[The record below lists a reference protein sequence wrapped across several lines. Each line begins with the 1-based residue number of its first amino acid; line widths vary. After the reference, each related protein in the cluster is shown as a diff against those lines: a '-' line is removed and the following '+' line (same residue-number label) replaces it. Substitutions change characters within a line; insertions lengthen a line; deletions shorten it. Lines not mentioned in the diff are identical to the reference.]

1 MNFSFS
7 LQSYI
12 FKINSYSSHFK
23 MPYCLLKQN
32 FKKNIKVSDENLDTI
47 CSYFKPQVI
56 QKKEFLLTQGSV
68 CKFEGFVL
76 EGCFR
81 VFTIDKK
88 GNENTLYFATK
99 DWWLMDIDSFM
110 NQKPSDLNIQA
121 LEDSKVLLI
130 NKTDKLALY
139 ESVPIVE
146 RLFRVMS
153 QKAIVA
159 WQRRLI
165 SNHCQTAKER
175 YKYFTN
181 TYPNIAS
188 KLTDKQVSSYLGI
201 THEFL
206 SKIKKNN

>member
-1 MNFSFS
+1 
-7 LQSYI
+7 
-12 FKINSYSSHFK
+12 
-23 MPYCLLKQN
+23 MPYDLL
-32 FKKNIKVSDENLDTI
+32 KKNIQKNIQLSNTDLEHVCGYFNPEN
-47 CSYFKPQVI
+47 I
-56 QKKEFLLTQGSV
+56 QKKEFLLTQGSI
-68 CKFEGFVL
+68 CKFEGFVT

-88 GNENTLYFATK
+88 GNENTLYFAAK
-99 DWWLMDIDSFM
+99 DWWVMDIDSFM

-130 NKTDKLALY
+130 NREDKSALY
-139 ESVPIVE
+139 NSIPIAE
-146 RLFRVMS
+146 KLFRIMS

-175 YKYFTN
+175 YHYFAN
-181 TYPNIAS
+181 TYPHIVS
-188 KLTDKQVSSYLGI
+188 KLTDKQIASYLGI

-206 SKIKKNN
+206 SKIKKSS